1 MSQSF
6 LKRRLTQWGSALL
19 VACTLPAC
27 TSSKPTAEGIA
38 AAPQADLKP
47 RAVHRDDAA
56 QDDAKKDERR
66 QKAPTGAVA
75 QTTTV
80 KPESPNA
87 GAATPPPPPR
97 MAEPERE
104 YEDSSAVEAAPM
116 DEENAMVVAAPSPA
130 TLAGAGAAPKS
141 MEFAKRAAPGP
152 NKSMPGLPMRMPAQD
167 RLAPAEAD
175 ASHQGNTFENWKPNV
190 FTETAKDPLSTF
202 AADVDT
208 ASYTVARR
216 YLQQGNLPPTS
227 AVRVEEFVNYFKYRY
242 APPEKGAFT
251 VHLEAAPSPF
261 DAKHHFV
268 RVGVQGKVVSR
279 SQRKAAHL
287 VFLIDTSGSMASQD
301 KLPLAKEA
309 IKIAVKNLNENDTVA
324 IVTYA
329 GSTRD
334 VLSPT
339 PATDVKRIHAALDGL
354 ESGGGTAMGSG
365 MEMAYK
371 HAVKKASGQVISRV
385 IVLTDGDANIGSVSP
400 DAMLES
406 IHKYVAEGVT
416 LTTVGFGMGN
426 YRDDMMEKLADKGNG
441 NSFYVD
447 SYKEAK
453 KVFETQLTGTLEVIA
468 KDVKLQVEFNPASV
482 SRYRLVG
489 YENRDVADKDFRNDK
504 VDAGEI
510 GAGHNVTALYEVE
523 LVKGA
528 TESLATVRVRAK
540 APNGTEASEQAF
552 PLERSLLRG
561 SLEAASPDFRFALA
575 VAATADVLRGN
586 PAAEGWSLATAQKL
600 AEGAVGGDADRA
612 EFVRLVTQA
621 RALSGASARGR

>member
-1 MSQSF
+1 MSQTF
-6 LKRRLTQWGSALL
+6 LKRRLSQWGSALL

-27 TSSKPTAEGIA
+27 MSSKPTAEGVS
-38 AAPQADLKP
+38 AAPQADYKP
-47 RAVHRDDAA
+47 RAVTRDDAA
-56 QDDAKKDERR
+56 HDGAKDERR
-66 QKAPTGAVA
+66 EKAPTGAVA
-75 QTTTV
+75 QATTAR
-80 KPESPNA
+80 PEAPK
-87 GAATPPPPPR
+87 AATHTF
-97 MAEPERE
+97 AETEHDE
-104 YEDSSAVEAAPM
+104 SSAVEGAPMEEPSAVMVAAPPP
-116 DEENAMVVAAPSPA
+116 PSPA
-130 TLAGAGAAPKS
+130 TLAGAGGAP
-141 MEFAKRAAPGP
+141 MELAKRAAPGP
-152 NKSMPGLPMRMPAQD
+152 SKSMPSLPMRKPAQD
-167 RLAPAEAD
+167 TLAPPAD
-175 ASHQGNTFENWKPNV
+175 ADTTHQGNTFENWKPNA
-190 FTETAKDPLSTF
+190 FTETAKDSLSTF

-261 DAKHHFV
+261 DAKRHFV

-279 SQRKAAHL
+279 SQRKPAHL

-385 IVLTDGDANIGSVSP
+385 VVLTDGDANIGSVSP
-400 DAMLES
+400 ESMLES
-406 IHKYVAEGVT
+406 IRKYVAEGVT

-468 KDVKLQVEFNPASV
+468 KDVKLQVEFNPAAV

-489 YENRDVADKDFRNDK
+489 YENRDVADKDFRDDK

-528 TESLATVRVRAK
+528 KESLATVRVRAK

-552 PLERSLLRG
+552 PLERSLLRD

>member
-6 LKRRLTQWGSALL
+6 LKRRLSQWGSALL

-27 TSSKPTAEGIA
+27 TSSKPTAEGLSV
-38 AAPQADLKP
+38 APQADYKP
-47 RAVHRDDAA
+47 RAAHRDDAA
-56 QDDAKKDERR
+56 QDGAKDERR
-66 QKAPTGAVA
+66 EKAPAGAVA
-75 QTTTV
+75 QAMR
-80 KPESPNA
+80 PEAPKA
-87 GAATPPPPPR
+87 DPHTF
-97 MAEPERE
+97 AETEHDE
-104 YEDSSAVEAAPM
+104 SSAVEGAPMEEPSAVMMAAPPP
-116 DEENAMVVAAPSPA
+116 PSPA
-130 TLAGAGAAPKS
+130 TLGGAGAAPRS
-141 MEFAKRAAPGP
+141 MELAKRAAPGP
-152 NKSMPGLPMRMPAQD
+152 SKSMPSLPTRKPAQD
-167 RLAPAEAD
+167 TLAPADAD
-175 ASHQGNTFENWKPNV
+175 TTHQGNTFENWKPNA
-190 FTETAKDPLSTF
+190 FTETAKDALSTF

-216 YLQQGNLPPTS
+216 YLQQGNLPPAS

-261 DAKHHFV
+261 DSKRHFV

-279 SQRKAAHL
+279 SQRKPAHL

-334 VLSPT
+334 VLAPT
-339 PATDVKRIHAALDGL
+339 PATDVKRIHAALDEL

-371 HAVKKASGQVISRV
+371 HAVKKASGQVVSRV
-385 IVLTDGDANIGSVSP
+385 VVLTDGDANIGSVSP
-400 DAMLES
+400 ESMLES
-406 IHKYVAEGVT
+406 IRKYVAEGVT

-468 KDVKLQVEFNPASV
+468 KDVKLQVEFNPAAV

-489 YENRDVADKDFRNDK
+489 YENRDVADKDFRDDK

-528 TESLATVRVRAK
+528 RESLATVRVRAK

-552 PLERSLLRG
+552 PLERSLLRD